1 MCLYNNVFV
10 LQSYAAIRRA
20 FANRG
25 QSTEYNESLIVNH
38 EADDPAV

>member
-20 FANRG
+20 LANRG
-25 QSTEYNESLIVNH
+25 QTSELNDSLIVNN